1 VTTRRSRQN
10 GEGSIFPYR
19 NGFAAYTWVLKP
31 NGKRG
36 RKWVYGST
44 REVVHE
50 KWVKLHARAL
60 AGPIPTKT
68 PTVAEYLTYWLR
80 EVVEPNLAPLTHSTY
95 DTLIRLYIV
104 PGIGSKRLDRLQV
117 RDVQTWIN
125 QVGRSCQCCVQ
136 CKDAKRAVGKQRC
149 CAVGRCCRST
159 PSANTVSDLRKVLRS
174 ALTHAMTDELI
185 TRNVATLVKLPTVR
199 RRRGQAWSTEEARR
213 FLESARQ
220 DDDPFYAAYV
230 LVLVLGLRK
239 GEVLGLT
246 WDAVD
251 LDAAELT
258 TSLQLQ
264 RVRRQLLHRE
274 TKTAASAATLPIP
287 ELCVTALKLRREQ
300 AETAERAAGETWRG
314 STLVFTTALGT
325 PVDPRNFNRSWDHR
339 IEKSGVRK
347 ITVHDARRTCG
358 TLLADL
364 DVHPRVAMAILRHA
378 RFSITMEI
386 YTQAS
391 TKATREALK
400 RLGESL
406 DG

>member
-1 VTTRRSRQN
+1 VTARRTRQN

-19 NGFAAYTWVLKP
+19 NGFAAYVWVNKADA
-31 NGKRG
+31 KRG

-44 REVVHE
+44 REEVHE

-60 AGPIPTKT
+60 AGPVPTKT
-68 PTVAEYLTYWLR
+68 PAVADHLAYWLR
-80 EVVEPNLAPLTHSTY
+80 EIVEPRLAPLTHSTY
-95 DTLIRLYIV
+95 DTLTRLYIA
-104 PGIGSKRLDRLQV
+104 PGLGSKRLDRLQV

-125 QVGRSCQCCVQ
+125 QVVP
-136 CKDAKRAVGKQRC
+136 AVSMLCSGQGCSPARTQAAVLRC
-149 CAVGRCCRST
+149 RCCRAT
-159 PSANTVSDLRKVLRS
+159 PSANTISDLRKVLRS
-174 ALTHAMTDELI
+174 ALSHAMTEELI
-185 TRNVATLVKLPTVR
+185 NRNVATLVKLPPVR

-213 FLESARQ
+213 FLESARR

-239 GEVLGLT
+239 GELLGLT

-251 LDAAELT
+251 LDKAELT
-258 TSLQLQ
+258 TALQLQ
-264 RVRRQLLHRE
+264 RVRRQLPHRE
-274 TKTAASAATLPIP
+274 TKTASSEATLPIP
-287 ELCVTALKLRREQ
+287 ELCVTALKVRQEQTEVARE
-300 AETAERAAGETWRG
+300 AAGETWRG
-314 STLVFTTALGT
+314 STLVFTTRWGT
-325 PVDPRNFNRSWDHR
+325 PVDPRNFNRSWDYR
-339 IEKSGVRK
+339 IEASGVRK